1 MGNSA
6 RLALC
11 GGADEARGE
20 KATKLLVAM
29 CIIFALSSSLS
40 KIGIFDLLNKAII
53 GFLCLLILVIF
64 CQERQSRYVFLVLS
78 VTAVLHVIA
87 LSFPISPKEGIATYF
102 MYAFWVLF
110 WIYILNNRYIL
121 LKTLFKLQ
129 KSLNTVLMVWTLFTA
144 FSFLIPSCYKLGWG
158 GERYFTSFTTDS
170 FEIAPVALFM
180 LALDILL
187 FKFDGNKRKALGF
200 SAIPLACV
208 FAAGTRTY
216 LVVVVIEFA
225 ILLKMMIERR
235 GTFLLMLTLLVTAV
249 VGIASVTNI
258 GQKFASAMFETD
270 DAAVFFEVLTN
281 GRSEFWA
288 IDLNAFFDSDWF
300 TMLFGHGFSF
310 VYELNQ
316 EHIGMRLYAHNDFI
330 NILLNFGIAGMIIYF
345 AAFLPLAGRIKNEC
359 GLGMGLLFVAM
370 WLFNAFFNMIYVYVV
385 AVIGM
390 GFLALALL
398 LPEKTV
404 PSLDEGE
411 IQ

>member
-6 RLALC
+6 RLAMR
-11 GGADEARGE
+11 GGTDEACGE

-29 CIIFALSSSLS
+29 CVIFALSSSLS
-40 KIGIFDLLNKAII
+40 KIGVFDLLNKAII
-53 GFLCLLILVIF
+53 GFLCLLIVILF
-64 CQERQSRYVFLVLS
+64 CQERQPRHIFLVLS
-78 VTAVLHVIA
+78 ITAVLHVIA
-87 LSFPISPKEGIATYF
+87 LAFPISPKEGIATYF
-102 MYAFWVLF
+102 MFAFWVLF
-110 WIYILNNRYIL
+110 WIYLLNNISIL
-121 LKTLFKLQ
+121 LNCIYKLL
-129 KSLNTVLMVWTLFTA
+129 KSLNTVLLVWTIFTA

-187 FKFDGNKRKALGF
+187 FKFDGNKRKALAF
-200 SAIPLACV
+200 SVVPLACV

-216 LVVVVIEFA
+216 LVVVVIGFA

-235 GTFLLMLTLLVTAV
+235 GTFLMTLIVLVISV
-249 VGIASVTNI
+249 IGVASVTNI
-258 GQKFASAMFETD
+258 GQKFASAMFETND
-270 DAAVFFEVLTN
+270 IVVFLEVLTN

-288 IDLNAFFDSDWF
+288 IDLKAFLDSDWF

-316 EHIGMRLYAHNDFI
+316 ESIGMRLYAHNDFL
-330 NILLNFGIAGMIIYF
+330 NILLNFGITGMIIYF
-345 AAFLPLAGRIKNEC
+345 VAFLPLAARIKDEC

-398 LPEKTV
+398 LPKKTML
-404 PSLDEGE
+404 PLDEGE